1 MNLYKSLVA
10 LALAGAAFG
19 AQAHKQWILPSSTVV
34 EGKEPWVTVDAA
46 ISEGLFDIDFRPLQL
61 DGLAV
66 TGPDGA
72 AVTPENIFNGKLR
85 NTFDV
90 KLAKNGTYRIALVN
104 QSVFANYKVNGE
116 TKRFRGTEETLK
128 KEVPANA
135 QDLQVTH
142 MASRLETF
150 VTANEPSA
158 LPKPTGVGL
167 ELVPVTHPNELLVGE
182 KVTWKFLLDGKP
194 AANQPFS
201 LIPGGVRQRGI
212 LGEIRHTTDANG
224 EITFTAPTGGM
235 YLVSSNWP
243 VQVRGQGQQGQ
254 PGQQAPQPRRT
265 SYTAIVEVL
274 PQ

>member
-1 MNLYKSLVA
+1 MNFTKTLLA

-19 AQAHKQWILPSSTVV
+19 AHAHKQWILPSSTVV
-34 EGKEPWVTVDAA
+34 EGKEPWVTFDAA
-46 ISEGLFDIDFRPLQL
+46 ISEGLFDIDFVPLKL

-72 AVTPENIFNGKLR
+72 AVTPENVFNGKLR

-90 KLAKNGTYRIALVN
+90 KMPKNGTYRVALVN
-104 QSVFANYKVNGE
+104 KSVFASYKLNGE
-116 TKRFRGTEETLK
+116 TKRFRGTEETLAK
-128 KEVPANA
+128 DVPANA

-142 MASRLETF
+142 MASRIETF
-150 VTANEPSA
+150 VTANESSA
-158 LPKPTGVGL
+158 VPKPTGVGL
-167 ELVPVTHPNELLVGE
+167 ELVPVTHPNELLVGD

-224 EITFTAPTGGM
+224 EITFTAPAGGM
-235 YLVSSNWP
+235 YMVTSSWP
-243 VQVRGQGQQGQ
+243 VQARGQGQPQVQAQ
-254 PGQQAPQPRRT
+254 PAQTRRS
-265 SYTAIVEVL
+265 SYAAIVEVL

>member
-1 MNLYKSLVA
+1 MNFTKTLVA

-34 EGKEPWVTVDAA
+34 EGKEPWVTFDAA

-90 KLAKNGTYRIALVN
+90 KMAKNGTYRVALVN
-104 QSVFANYKVNGE
+104 KSVFASYKLNGE
-116 TKRFRGTEETLK
+116 TKRFRGTEETLAK
-128 KEVPANA
+128 DVPANA

-142 MASRLETF
+142 MASRIETF

-158 LPKPTGVGL
+158 VPKPTGVGL
-167 ELVPVTHPNELLVGE
+167 ELVPVTHPNELLVGD

-224 EITFTAPTGGM
+224 EITFTAPAGGM
-235 YLVSSNWP
+235 YMVTSSWP
-243 VQVRGQGQQGQ
+243 AQARGQGQGQGQ
-254 PGQQAPQPRRT
+254 SPQAQTRRT
-265 SYTAIVEVL
+265 SYAAIVEVL